1 VNLFL
6 DQVTAYQDLCERREK
21 YVQRKHQKALAKV
34 QTMVSYKG
42 RLESQGKHL
51 SEKDDS
57 RIIRRDDELILI
69 EKRNFFS
76 LFCLDLEAQ
85 LIHVNLAQLPEMF
98 EYLTAAQIKG
108 HTEYQSAW
116 EEVKTVVDGMAG
128 GGARLSLTSPTPEH
142 PLSALLTDSSGSNA
156 HATTSPF
163 V

>member
-1 VNLFL
+1 VTVVFRCSYTPSSGSVFLFASHHCF
-6 DQVTAYQDLCERREK
+6 T
-21 YVQRKHQKALAKV
+21 
-34 QTMVSYKG
+34 
-42 RLESQGKHL
+42 SQ
-51 SEKDDS
+51 
-57 RIIRRDDELILI
+57 RDDELILI

-116 EEVKTVVDGMAG
+116 EEVKTVVNGMAG

-156 HATTSPF
+156 HATISPF